1 MSPNLSRSSA
11 CARKAAPSVMI
22 VLARLVVRPRKPTAT
37 TARSDDRNA
46 ASRTDKRAA
55 TASGMSS
62 ESWNVNSP
70 PITTKTPCA
79 KFTIPVVR

>member
-1 MSPNLSRSSA
+1 
-11 CARKAAPSVMI
+11 MI

-37 TARSDDRNA
+37 TARSDARNA
-46 ASRTDKRAA
+46 ASRTDTSVAS
-55 TASGMSS
+55 ASGMSS

-70 PITTKTPCA
+70 PVTAKTPWA

>member
-11 CARKAAPSVMI
+11 CARKAAPRVMI

-37 TARSDDRNA
+37 TASSDDRNA
-46 ASRTDKRAA
+46 ASRTDTSVAS
-55 TASGMSS
+55 ASGISS

-70 PITTKTPCA
+70 PITVKTPCA
-79 KFTIPVVR
+79 KLTIPVVR

>member
-1 MSPNLSRSSA
+1 M
-11 CARKAAPSVMI
+11 
-22 VLARLVVRPRKPTAT
+22 LARLVVRSRKPTAT
-37 TARSDDRNA
+37 RATIDERNA
-46 ASRTDKRAA
+46 ASRTDTRDA

-79 KFTIPVVR
+79 KFTMPVVR